1 MQIIRTKDN
10 TKKQKQ
16 KLYIR
21 IYMNIHSGT
30 PRKVPLS
37 FAWEKEQENKGKRLI
52 FQLMKQIFLN
62 RYGLTW
68 ASEEIKR
75 YLKLII
81 KFL

>member
-37 FAWEKEQENKGKRLI
+37 FA
-52 FQLMKQIFLN
+52 
-62 RYGLTW
+62 
-68 ASEEIKR
+68 
-75 YLKLII
+75 
-81 KFL
+81 